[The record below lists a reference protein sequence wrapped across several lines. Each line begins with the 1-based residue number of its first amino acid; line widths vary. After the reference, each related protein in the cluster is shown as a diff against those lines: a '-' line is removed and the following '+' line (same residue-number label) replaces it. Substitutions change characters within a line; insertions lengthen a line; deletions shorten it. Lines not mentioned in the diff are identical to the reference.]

1 MERIT
6 QQKLAIAAVLE
17 AAESP
22 LTPPEILARAAKA
35 VPRLGVAT
43 VYRALRSLRTE
54 KKIVVV
60 EIPGE
65 PPRYETAAR
74 GHHHHFFCNGCRRVF
89 EVPECSA
96 KLAELAP
103 PRFQVLDHDIIL
115 YGKCPACQSSGDRPS
130 PGPADPS

>member
-22 LTPPEILARAAKA
+22 LTPPEILSRAAKA

-43 VYRALRSLRTE
+43 VYRALRALRKE
-54 KKIVVV
+54 RKIVIV

-74 GHHHHFFCNGCRRVF
+74 GHHHHFFCNDCRKVF
-89 EVPECSA
+89 EVPDCPE

-103 PRFQVLDHDIIL
+103 PNFQVLDHEIIL
-115 YGKCPACQSSGDRPS
+115 YGKCPKCQEEQ
-130 PGPADPS
+130 